1 MNQEHQKAILA
12 IAILAAFAD
21 GSKADSE
28 RDEVRRV
35 AETLGSDSDMQA
47 VLRDV
52 LLKRVDLAW
61 AAARLPAPE
70 LRQLAYELAV
80 GVCEADGLRN
90 ADETRF
96 LSDLARALG
105 LGAREA
111 AAPIEDG
118 DALATLPLDA
128 GANSNSNS
136 NSNAEPQA
144 PAGAPAAAPAPPAQG
159 GAAGVPGAAV
169 PAGPVV
175 AATPRR
181 PESEIDA
188 MILNYAILNGALEL
202 LPQSTAS
209 MAIIPMQMK
218 MVYRIGKDYGYE
230 LDRGHVRDLL
240 AAMGVGLTGQYLE
253 EIGRKLVGGLFG
265 KAAGRM
271 LGGLARGA
279 TGMAFSFATTWALGQ
294 VARRYYAGG
303 RVMSTQ
309 VLKDTYAQTLGQAK
323 SLQSQYLPQIEQ
335 KARTIDVGQ
344 IVAMARSQ

>member
-1 MNQEHQKAILA
+1 MPFVGGFADVAARVAVRTRLRKMRTGSATTRIMNDDQQRAILG

-21 GSKADSE
+21 DRKADSE
-28 RDEVRRV
+28 REEVRRV
-35 AETLGSDSDMQA
+35 AQTLGGASDMQT

-52 LLKRVDLAW
+52 LLGQLTVASASAL
-61 AAARLPAPE
+61 LPDPA
-70 LRQLAYELAV
+70 LRRLAYELAV

-90 ADETRF
+90 DHETRF
-96 LSDLARALG
+96 LAELAATLG
-105 LGAREA
+105 LGGRA
-111 AAPIEDG
+111 ATAPIETG
-118 DALATLPLDA
+118 DALATLPLETEV
-128 GANSNSNS
+128 S
-136 NSNAEPQA
+136 
-144 PAGAPAAAPAPPAQG
+144 
-159 GAAGVPGAAV
+159 VPLRS
-169 PAGPVV
+169 GP
-175 AATPRR
+175 
-181 PESEIDA
+181 EIDA

-218 MVYRIGKDYGYE
+218 MVYRIGKEHGYA

-265 KAAGRM
+265 KVAGRM
-271 LGGLARGA
+271 LGGVARGA

-303 RVMSTQ
+303 RVMSAQ
-309 VLKDTYAQTLGQAK
+309 MLKDTYAQTLAQAK
-323 SLQSQYLPQIEQ
+323 TLHTRYLPQIEQ

-344 IVAMARSQ
+344 IVRMARSQ

>member
-1 MNQEHQKAILA
+1 MNHEQQKAILA
-12 IAILAAFAD
+12 ISILAAFAD

-35 AETLGSDSDMQA
+35 AGTLGSDGDMQA
-47 VLRDV
+47 MLRDV
-52 LLKRVDLAW
+52 LLKRIDLAW
-61 AAARLPAPE
+61 AIDRLPEPE

-96 LSDLARALG
+96 LSELARALG

-118 DALATLPLDA
+118 DALASLPLEA
-128 GANSNSNS
+128 GA
-136 NSNAEPQA
+136 EPEVQ
-144 PAGAPAAAPAPPAQG
+144 AGATAAPGATGAAAPP
-159 GAAGVPGAAV
+159 
-169 PAGPVV
+169 GPVV

-181 PESEIDA
+181 PESEIDS
-188 MILNYAILNGALEL
+188 MIVNYAILNGALEL

-209 MAIIPMQMK
+209 MAIIPLQMK

-271 LGGLARGA
+271 IGGLARGA

-303 RVMSTQ
+303 RVMSAQ

-344 IVAMARSQ
+344 IVAMVRNQ

>member
-1 MNQEHQKAILA
+1 MNEIEQKAVLA
-12 IAILAAFAD
+12 IVILAAFAD
-21 GSKADSE
+21 GAKEEAE
-28 RDEVRRV
+28 REEVRRV
-35 AETLGSDSDMQA
+35 AQALGADGAMQA
-47 VLRDV
+47 ALTEV
-52 LLKRVDLAW
+52 LLKRTSPAT
-61 AAARLPAPE
+61 AAAQLQRPE

-96 LSDLARALG
+96 LAELEQALG
-105 LGAREA
+105 VGGEQA
-111 AAPIEDG
+111 AATVETA
-118 DALATLPLDA
+118 DALATLPLEPGPLSSDA
-128 GANSNSNS
+128 
-136 NSNAEPQA
+136 A
-144 PAGAPAAAPAPPAQG
+144 PPSGAPGPSAPPS
-159 GAAGVPGAAV
+159 AATPRD
-169 PAGPVV
+169 VV

-181 PESEIDA
+181 PVEEIDA
-188 MILNYAILNGALEL
+188 TILNYAILNGALEL

-209 MAIIPMQMK
+209 MAIIPLQMK

-279 TGMAFSFATTWALGQ
+279 TGIAFSFATTWALGQ

-303 RVMSTQ
+303 RVMSAQ

-323 SLQSQYLPQIEQ
+323 TLQSTYLPQIEQ
-335 KARTIDVGQ
+335 KARTLDVGQ
-344 IVAMARSQ
+344 VVQMARSL